1 MTHPFARRSLS
12 LVALSLVA
20 LVALLSGCRKSDA
33 PGDSSALS
41 APAAA
46 SATPAGA
53 VAAPRSRAIT
63 VDTTLKVGDVDT
75 TARTVREA
83 LERSGG
89 YVADASSSGTGDDR
103 TAHFDVRVPAESL
116 RAFLAAIA
124 GTGETASYTERTE
137 DVTDQVTDLK
147 ARLTNARAQEK
158 RVLELM
164 ATRTS
169 GLGEVL
175 EAEKE
180 LARIRETIER
190 LDAQDRAIGARVSYA
205 TVRVSIVPH
214 AVPAFRTPGKSIAH
228 AAETG
233 LKGAAAFFV
242 YAAMAVVTVGPTLLP
257 FALLVVA
264 VMFVMRRRAEAREA
278 LAAKD

>member
-1 MTHPFARRSLS
+1 MTHSSARRSLS
-12 LVALSLVA
+12 LVALSLVG
-20 LVALLSGCRKSDA
+20 LLALLSGCRKAEA
-33 PGDSSALS
+33 PADSSALS
-41 APAAA
+41 SPAAA
-46 SATPAGA
+46 SALPSGP
-53 VAAPRSRAIT
+53 VAAPRARAIT
-63 VDTTLKVGDVDT
+63 VDTTLKVGDVD
-75 TARTVREA
+75 ATVRNVRDA
-83 LERSGG
+83 LDRAGG

-103 TAHFDVRVPAESL
+103 TAHFDVRVPAEGL
-116 RAFLAAIA
+116 RAFLAGIA
-124 GTGETASYTERTE
+124 GSGETASYTERTE

-180 LARIRETIER
+180 LARIRESIER
-190 LDAQDRAIGARVSYA
+190 LDAQDRAVGTRVSYA
-205 TVRVSIVPH
+205 TVRISLVPQV
-214 AVPAFRTPGKSIAH
+214 VPAFRTPGKSLAH

-257 FALLVVA
+257 FVLLVGA
-264 VMFVMRRRAEAREA
+264 VVTVMRRRAERREA
-278 LAAKD
+278 LATKD

>member
-1 MTHPFARRSLS
+1 MTHTPARRSLS

-20 LVALLSGCRKSDA
+20 LVALLSGCRKSEA
-33 PGDSSALS
+33 PGDSSELS

-83 LERSGG
+83 LDRSGG

-180 LARIRETIER
+180 LARIRESIER
-190 LDAQDRAIGARVSYA
+190 LDAQDRAVGARVSYA
-205 TVRVSIVPH
+205 TVRIALVPH
-214 AVPAFRTPGKSIAH
+214 VVPAFRTPGKSLAH

-257 FALLVVA
+257 FALLVAAAIFVA
-264 VMFVMRRRAEAREA
+264 RRRAERRVA
-278 LAAKD
+278 LATKD

>member
-1 MTHPFARRSLS
+1 MTPSSHRRSFS
-12 LVALSLVA
+12 FVA
-20 LVALLSGCRKSDA
+20 LVLVGLLAILSGCRKAEA
-33 PGDSSALS
+33 PGDSAALS

-46 SATPAGA
+46 SALPSGPI
-53 VAAPRSRAIT
+53 AAPRSRAIT
-63 VDTTLKVGDVDT
+63 VDTTLKVGDVDA
-75 TARTVREA
+75 TARNVRDA
-83 LERSGG
+83 LDRAGG

-103 TAHFDVRVPAESL
+103 TAHFDVRVPAEGL
-116 RAFLAAIA
+116 RAFLGAIA
-124 GTGETASYTERTE
+124 GSGETASYTERTE

-180 LARIRETIER
+180 LARIRESIER
-190 LDAQDRAIGARVSYA
+190 LDAQDRAVGTRVSYA
-205 TVRVSIVPH
+205 TVRISLVPQV
-214 AVPAFRTPGKSIAH
+214 VPAFRTPGKSLAH

-257 FALLVVA
+257 FALLVA
-264 VMFVMRRRAEAREA
+264 AAILVMRRRAERREA
-278 LAAKD
+278 FATKD